1 MVLYIIALRSHRVTM
16 GIMGFME
23 IIRTNTTQKDICINP
38 TIIIMKTIT
47 KYLLICLLTSCSL
60 APGMHMSEGI
70 GDEIYIES
78 LDQNINI
85 ERLESETVDY
95 VDSTYR
101 IGNGDQISITIWGL
115 PEIFPITNISS
126 DQNLRRVDSKGNIY
140 FPFVGLIKA
149 NSLTQ
154 DELRSELTEKL
165 SLYFNEPQVDVSIS
179 RFNSQKVYLLGEV
192 ITPKKLNLT
201 DIPLSLSDALGEVNG
216 LNNNTSDGGKI
227 FVIRQGVQG
236 GKPKIILADLSS
248 PSGFLKSSNFY
259 LQNNDIIYV
268 NAKGTTRWN
277 RVISQFFPFST
288 FLNSVDNLT
297 SD

>member
-1 MVLYIIALRSHRVTM
+1 MQK
-16 GIMGFME
+16 GIY
-23 IIRTNTTQKDICINP
+23 INP
-38 TIIIMKTIT
+38 MIIKMKTIT
-47 KYLLICLLTSCSL
+47 KYLSIFLLASCTL

-78 LDQNINI
+78 LGENISI
-85 ERLESETVDY
+85 QKLETETENY

-101 IGNGDQISITIWGL
+101 IGNGDQISITVWGL
-115 PEIFPITNISS
+115 PEIFPITNISN

-154 DELRSELTEKL
+154 DELRSEMTEKL

-216 LNNNTSDGGKI
+216 LNNNTSDGGKV
-227 FVIRQGVQG
+227 FVIRQGAQG

-288 FLNSVDNLT
+288 FLNSIDNLT